1 MSIVE
6 HVLVTV
12 CAGTVLWLMMLVGG
26 LVWAMLSTPGRRQ
39 RTDALW
45 GGCLL
50 RDETLGERD
59 HDAIRIG

>member
-45 GGCLL
+45 GTVYF
-50 RDETLGERD
+50 ETRP
-59 HDAIRIG
+59 

>member
-26 LVWAMLSTPGRRQ
+26 LVWAMLSTQGRRQ

-45 GGCLL
+45 GTVYF
-50 RDETLGERD
+50 ETRP
-59 HDAIRIG
+59 